1 LKKIDHRVHCETI
14 ASIAVKE
21 KLPPAK
27 PQKKPKT
34 RKEKT
39 SRPLRN
45 LRAHCGKIKPQEG
58 MFLSRKVTKPPKKK
72 THASKKSI
80 IATLAKP
87 SRPLRL
93 KKNYLPPSR
102 KKKPKTRKEKT
113 SRPLRNLRALCGKIK
128 SKEGMFLSR
137 KVTKPQRKRKNV
149 GITSQLPYF

>member
-72 THASKKSI
+72 VCKIS
-80 IATLAKP
+80 
-87 SRPLRL
+87 
-93 KKNYLPPSR
+93 NLPNIP
-102 KKKPKTRKEKT
+102 
-113 SRPLRNLRALCGKIK
+113 
-128 SKEGMFLSR
+128 
-137 KVTKPQRKRKNV
+137 
-149 GITSQLPYF
+149 TSQLPYILTK

>member
-58 MFLSRKVTKPPKKK
+58 MFLSRKVTKPQ
-72 THASKKSI
+72 
-80 IATLAKP
+80 
-87 SRPLRL
+87 
-93 KKNYLPPSR
+93 R
-102 KKKPKTRKEKT
+102 KKLMLPKNQ
-113 SRPLRNLRALCGKIK
+113 SLQPLRNLRAHCG
-128 SKEGMFLSR
+128 
-137 KVTKPQRKRKNV
+137 
-149 GITSQLPYF
+149 